1 MKTAPRH
8 PSPNGLVERSVRI
21 FKDAMKKWAHRGG
34 SRIFFRRGCT
44 HILLYFN
51 TNKPHSSFFFCRIP
65 VVLENRRSSQGGV
78 RTPCTLP
85 LDPPLAHGRLRVSY
99 LFVRWIAPVTRTLQ
113 LFHAT
118 TLILNSIISTSLT
131 NSFPARANTWMLQK
145 SRDSSRHF
153 RVSQLVKSCTSLT
166 SSSIK
171 QCGVSLWLSQVEI
184 FLPNEQA
191 SETGLTRYSNKIT
204 SSFEKCSSLR
214 NTTVL
219 RKTITRGK
227 FLLM

>member
-1 MKTAPRH
+1 MKTALRH
-8 PSPNGLVERSVRI
+8 PSPNGLVKRSVRI
-21 FKDAMKKWAHRGG
+21 FKDGMKKW
-34 SRIFFRRGCT
+34 
-44 HILLYFN
+44 
-51 TNKPHSSFFFCRIP
+51 
-65 VVLENRRSSQGGV
+65 
-78 RTPCTLP
+78 
-85 LDPPLAHGRLRVSY
+85 AHGRLRVSY

-118 TLILNSIISTSLT
+118 TLILNRIISTSLT

-191 SETGLTRYSNKIT
+191 SETVDSLQQQNYFEFWEMQLAAQHDWIAQDYNERKIPVNVFFFQRPTYSSRDMSNCTKSVYSISFAVHEIT
-204 SSFEKCSSLR
+204 LNHSGVLSFSFSR
-214 NTTVL
+214 HVQYSWW
-219 RKTITRGK
+219 
-227 FLLM
+227 

>member
-1 MKTAPRH
+1 MKTALRH
-8 PSPNGLVERSVRI
+8 PSPNGLVKRSVRI
-21 FKDAMKKWAHRGG
+21 FKDGMKKW
-34 SRIFFRRGCT
+34 
-44 HILLYFN
+44 
-51 TNKPHSSFFFCRIP
+51 
-65 VVLENRRSSQGGV
+65 
-78 RTPCTLP
+78 
-85 LDPPLAHGRLRVSY
+85 AHGRLRVSY

-118 TLILNSIISTSLT
+118 TLILNRIISTSLT

-191 SETGLTRYSNKIT
+191 SETVDSLQQQNYFEVWEMQLAAQHDCIAQDYHERKI
-204 SSFEKCSSLR
+204 SVNVSQQLYPLSFSLIFIFFFFKGQR
-214 NTTVL
+214 VAHVIWVTAQSQCAVSVSPFM
-219 RKTITRGK
+219 R
-227 FLLM
+227 

>member
-1 MKTAPRH
+1 MLQKVDFGRSSQTVVLKNGILQVKTAPRH
-8 PSPNGLVERSVRI
+8 PSPNGLVKRSVRI
-21 FKDAMKKWAHRGG
+21 FKDGMKKW
-34 SRIFFRRGCT
+34 
-44 HILLYFN
+44 
-51 TNKPHSSFFFCRIP
+51 
-65 VVLENRRSSQGGV
+65 
-78 RTPCTLP
+78 
-85 LDPPLAHGRLRVSY
+85 AHGRLRVSY

-118 TLILNSIISTSLT
+118 TLILNRIISTSLT

-191 SETGLTRYSNKIT
+191 SETVDSR
-204 SSFEKCSSLR
+204 LR
-214 NTTVL
+214 NAA
-219 RKTITRGK
+219 RCATRLYCARLSREEN
-227 FLLM
+227 FC